1 MFAEGLMSV
10 GNQLVKYCKENN
22 TAACLN
28 ELYSPDAVSVE
39 AAAMPGADSAESV
52 GVDAIRQKH
61 DWWYTLMDVHSG
73 NVDGPYFH
81 GADRF
86 SVIFE
91 IDATNRETGERNQM
105 KEVAIY
111 TVAGGKIV
119 REEFYYGLCPD
130 QPGST

>member
-1 MFAEGLMSV
+1 MFAEDLMSV
-10 GNQLVKYCKENN
+10 GNRLVKYCKENN

-28 ELYSPDAVSVE
+28 ELYSPGAVSVE
-39 AAAMPGADSAESV
+39 AAAMPDTGSAESV
-52 GVDAIRQKH
+52 GVEAIRQKH
-61 DWWYTLMDVHSG
+61 DWWYDTMDVHSG
-73 NVDGPYFH
+73 TVDGPYFH
-81 GADRF
+81 GDNRF

-130 QPGST
+130 GAGSA